1 MNLIHFVSHVTSLPD
16 VGKKKISPILLTLIQ
31 VNIYIYIYMWVPIF
45 IQRMQ
50 TANAEELTNMV
61 HRFACI
67 RLSKTFTCTLDWNT
81 NAAGGQH
88 NKGPSKKELL
98 HLCPDVNRGTD
109 APWPPVPQHSP
120 GSEAKDAQT
129 CCFPSPSLSSELKH
143 YSMEAKSALNITTV
157 WVIFIT
163 RNWCVTLQ
171 LPWNSKAQIPSSPYV
186 PLSLP
191 CSSYLILCN

>member
-1 MNLIHFVSHVTSLPD
+1 
-16 VGKKKISPILLTLIQ
+16 
-31 VNIYIYIYMWVPIF
+31 MWVPIF
-45 IQRMQ
+45 IQREQ
-50 TANAEELTNMV
+50 TVNAEELTNMV
-61 HRFACI
+61 NRFTCI
-67 RLSKTFTCTLDWNT
+67 RLSKTFTCTLDRNT
-81 NAAGGQH
+81 HAAGGQY
-88 NKGPSKKELL
+88 KEGPLKKELL

-120 GSEAKDAQT
+120 GSKAKDAQA

-143 YSMEAKSALNITTV
+143 YSEEAKSALTITTV

-163 RNWCVTLQ
+163 HDWCVTLQ

-191 CSSYLILCN
+191 RSSYLILCN